1 MYHER
6 KMTLKDFYEKHRN
19 FSFRNASDYY
29 ISPGIQCKFDLI
41 IENLKNFQILKAL
54 DLGCS
59 GNSFLDL
66 FDDKLHKS
74 YLDLASLP
82 LKRYI
87 QNVNSHP
94 LCGDISHLPY
104 RDYSFDFIS
113 ALDVLEHIKDDIKA
127 VSEIN
132 RIVKQGGI
140 VVITVPH
147 RMKYYTYQDKIIGHY
162 RRYEIEGIINLF
174 QDFDFKLIRYF
185 GVYGQI
191 MKISYIQSKIPK
203 KTEES
208 LLLLRKKYETNKL
221 FHKLWYHFVKITTRL
236 MKLDAKFQPKSKIM
250 NIAFLFTKES
260 S

>member
-1 MYHER
+1 
-6 KMTLKDFYEKHRN
+6 MTSKDFYEKHRN

-41 IENLKNFQILKAL
+41 IENLKNFQGLKAL

-74 YLDLASLP
+74 YLDIASLP

-87 QNVNSHP
+87 QNRNSHP
-94 LCGDISHLPY
+94 LCGDITRLPY
-104 RDYSFDFIS
+104 RDDSFDFIS

-132 RIVKQGGI
+132 RIIKKGGI

-147 RMKYYTYQDKIIGHY
+147 RTRYYTYQDKLIGHY
-162 RRYEIEGIINLF
+162 RRYEIEDIINLF
-174 QDFDFKLIRYF
+174 FDFKLVRYF

-191 MKISYIQSKIPK
+191 MKISFIQSNNPI

-208 LLLLRKKYETNKL
+208 LLRLRTHYENDIL
-221 FHKLWYHFVKITTRL
+221 FRKIWRQFVSITSRL
-236 MKLDAKFQPKSKIM
+236 MKLDAKFQPKRKIM
-250 NIAFLFTKES
+250 NIAFIFTKKDS
-260 S
+260 

>member
-1 MYHER
+1 
-6 KMTLKDFYEKHRN
+6 MTLKDFYEKHRN

-41 IENLKNFQILKAL
+41 IENLKNFQVFNAL

-74 YLDLASLP
+74 YLDIASLP

-87 QNVNSHP
+87 QKLNSHP
-94 LCGDISHLPY
+94 LCGDITRLPY
-104 RDYSFDFIS
+104 RDNSFDFIS
-113 ALDVLEHIKDDIKA
+113 VLDVLEHIKEDIKA

-132 RIVKQGGI
+132 RIVKKGGI

-147 RMKYYTYQDKIIGHY
+147 RTKYYTYQDKLIGHY
-162 RRYEIEGIINLF
+162 RRYEIEDIINLF
-174 QDFDFKLIRYF
+174 QGFDFKLIRYF

-191 MKISYIQSKIPK
+191 MKISFIQSKNPT

-208 LLLLRKKYETNKL
+208 LLLLRKKYETDKL
-221 FHKLWYHFVKITTRL
+221 FRKLWYQFVNITSWL

-250 NIAFLFTKES
+250 NLGFLFIKKGS
-260 S
+260 

>member
-1 MYHER
+1 
-6 KMTLKDFYEKHRN
+6 MTLKDFYENHRN

-41 IENLKNFQILKAL
+41 IKNLKNFHILNPL

-66 FDDKLHKS
+66 LDDKLHKS
-74 YLDLASLP
+74 YLDIASLP

-87 QNVNSHP
+87 QHLKKINSHP
-94 LCGDISHLPY
+94 LCGDITRLPY
-104 RDYSFDFIS
+104 RDNSFDFIS
-113 ALDVLEHIKDDIKA
+113 ALDVLEHIKDDYKA

-132 RIVKQGGI
+132 RIVKQRGI

-147 RMKYYTYQDKIIGHY
+147 KTKYYTNQDKIIGHY
-162 RRYEIEGIINLF
+162 RRYEIEDIVNLF
-174 QDFDFKLIRYF
+174 QEFDFKLIRYF

-191 MKISYIQSKIPK
+191 MKISFIQSKNPK

-208 LLLLRKKYETNKL
+208 LLLLRKKYETDKL
-221 FHKLWYHFVKITTRL
+221 FRKLWSHFVNNTSRL

-250 NIAFLFTKES
+250 NIAFLFIKKGS
-260 S
+260 